1 MTNLSQSETLLKTVD
16 HYNNSTDITAHEAV
30 NKKDNFVLMG
40 LDISP
45 KYCGI
50 AVTDSKRIATKALFT
65 IRWNK
70 KKLKKFLYSL
80 NEMAILYKVNG
91 FVIGLPVNVYE
102 MLPQSKVYITTIGH
116 HLKQITNLPYFFQ
129 DEHLSTV
136 MSTAFLRG
144 TMPEKKIRQ
153 RQNEIAASYILQSFL
168 EDNRDITVSQ

>member
-1 MTNLSQSETLLKTVD
+1 MMTDLLQSEKLPKTVD
-16 HYNNSTDITAHEAV
+16 EYNNRTEITVTQAV
-30 NKKDNFVLMG
+30 NMKDNFILMG

-45 KYCGI
+45 RYCGI

-65 IRWNK
+65 LRWNK
-70 KKLKKFLYSL
+70 KKLKKLLYHIA
-80 NEMAILYKVNG
+80 EMAKLYKANG

-102 MLPQSKVYITTIGH
+102 MLPQSKNYIITMCH
-116 HLKQITNLPYFFQ
+116 NLKQITNLPYFFQ

-144 TMPEKKIRQ
+144 NMPEKKIRQ

-168 EDNRDITVSQ
+168 EDNRTITLS